1 MSLTPI
7 SAGSLEALLAVQ
19 AIDTDLDRHHHR
31 RATLPERA
39 ELVAIDVE
47 LATLEQRL
55 SAARAAR
62 DSVAGEQSAL
72 ETTLATVEARAKE
85 VKKRLYGGSVSA
97 TRELQA
103 MAAEL
108 DSLTARAS
116 ELESRVLAVMGAWD
130 PLDDDV
136 TAIEGEKA
144 ARVAARAQAEVA
156 LEAGEADIDREIA
169 ILEAARTEAATHVPP
184 DLAKTYEQ
192 LRRHLGGVGAA
203 RLVGARC
210 GGCYLT
216 LPATELD
223 RLRHQG
229 EGAISFC
236 EQCGRILVPATRA
249 R

>member
-1 MSLTPI
+1 M
-7 SAGSLEALLAVQ
+7 SAGSLEALLALQ

-39 ELVAIDVE
+39 ELVAVDNE
-47 LATLEQRL
+47 LAALEQRL
-55 SAARAAR
+55 AAARAAR
-62 DSVAGEQSAL
+62 DAVAGEQLAL
-72 ETTLATVEARAKE
+72 ERTLATVEARAAE
-85 VKKRLYGGSVSA
+85 IKKRLYGGTVSA

-116 ELESRVLAVMGAWD
+116 ELESRVLEVMGAWD
-130 PLDDDV
+130 PLDDGV

-144 ARVAARAQAEVA
+144 ARMAARAQLEEA
-156 LEAGEADIDREIA
+156 LAAGEAEVDAEIA
-169 ILEAARTEAATHVPP
+169 VLDSARTEAATHIPA
-184 DLAKTYEQ
+184 DLAKIYEQ
-192 LRRHLGGVGAA
+192 LRLHLGGVGAA

-229 EGAISFC
+229 EDTLSFC
-236 EQCGRILVPATRA
+236 EQCGRILVPAHRGL
-249 R
+249 

>member
-7 SAGSLEALLAVQ
+7 SASSLQALLAVQ
-19 AIDTDLDRHHHR
+19 AIDTDLDRHRHR

-39 ELVAIDVE
+39 ELVAIDAE

-62 DSVAGEQSAL
+62 DSVAAEQLAL
-72 ETTLATVEARAKE
+72 ERTLATVEARAAE

-116 ELESRVLAVMGAWD
+116 ELESRVLEVMGAWD
-130 PLDDDV
+130 PLDDGV
-136 TAIEGEKA
+136 TAIEGDKA
-144 ARVAARAQAEVA
+144 ARTAARAQ
-156 LEAGEADIDREIA
+156 LEETLAAGEAEVDAEIA
-169 ILEAARTEAATHVPP
+169 VLDAARSEAATHVPS
-184 DLAKTYEQ
+184 DLTRTYEQ

-229 EGAISFC
+229 EATLSFC
-236 EQCGRILVPATRA
+236 EQCGRILVPATRGQ
-249 R
+249 